1 MVWTQNINYY
11 SDQPLHYETYHHH
24 DHKLGTLGIWGADF
38 TGESCGALIQY
49 TIVQCEMLHMDSV
62 KRHYGNISRNIVDSF
77 SNANTRGQRTEITQR
92 TLSDSTQEPRRRSR
106 RWRHSTFQV
115 PGAQQSGECSGI
127 LKCGSGIPLKSKH
140 FVAERKSCREDVGVR
155 WGKK

>member
-1 MVWTQNINYY
+1 MNCRLVKIQYILSYYRSWCVVWTQNINYY

-24 DHKLGTLGIWGADF
+24 DHKLGTLGIRGADF

-77 SNANTRGQRTEITQR
+77 SNANTRGPRTEITQR
-92 TLSDSTQEPRRRSR
+92 TLRLHTGAKEEEQEVVAFNIPSPRSSEIRRMFWNS
-106 RWRHSTFQV
+106 
-115 PGAQQSGECSGI
+115 
-127 LKCGSGIPLKSKH
+127 
-140 FVAERKSCREDVGVR
+140 
-155 WGKK
+155 

>member
-1 MVWTQNINYY
+1 MNCRLVKIQYILSYYRSWCVVWTQNINYY

-77 SNANTRGQRTEITQR
+77 SNANTRGPRTEITQR
-92 TLSDSTQEPRRRSR
+92 TLRLHTGAKEEEQEVVAFNIPSPRSSEIRRMFWNS
-106 RWRHSTFQV
+106 
-115 PGAQQSGECSGI
+115 
-127 LKCGSGIPLKSKH
+127 
-140 FVAERKSCREDVGVR
+140 
-155 WGKK
+155 

>member
-1 MVWTQNINYY
+1 MNCRLVKIQYILSYYRSWCVVWTQNINYY

-77 SNANTRGQRTEITQR
+77 SNANTRGPRTEITQR
-92 TLSDSTQEPRRRSR
+92 TLRLHPHRSQGGGAGGGGIQHSKSQELRKQENVLEFLSVEV
-106 RWRHSTFQV
+106 V
-115 PGAQQSGECSGI
+115 P
-127 LKCGSGIPLKSKH
+127 H
-140 FVAERKSCREDVGVR
+140 
-155 WGKK
+155 

>member
-38 TGESCGALIQY
+38 TGPLIQY

-92 TLSDSTQEPRRRSR
+92 TLRLHTGAKEEEQEVVAFNIPSPRSSENRRMFWNS
-106 RWRHSTFQV
+106 
-115 PGAQQSGECSGI
+115 
-127 LKCGSGIPLKSKH
+127 
-140 FVAERKSCREDVGVR
+140 
-155 WGKK
+155 